1 MTTQEIASM
10 IAEVGIPFAYYQFE
24 EGTAKPCPFICFYY
38 SNNDDVIADNENYVK
53 VWNLVIELYTN
64 YKDFALERT
73 LEGILNAHEFV
84 YSKNESYIDSEKM
97 LMQLYE
103 SEVIING

>member
-1 MTTQEIASM
+1 M
-10 IAEVGIPFAYYQFE
+10 IAEVGIPYAYYQFE

-64 YKDFALERT
+64 YKDFTLERT
-73 LEGILNAHEFV
+73 LEGILNTHEIV

-97 LMQLYE
+97 LMQVYE